1 MKKRIIGIMLII
13 VLVVSLAVTVAACN
27 NSNKTKIGVMLYNFT
42 DIQGTEIKS
51 YCEYLE
57 KNFDVEFVYE
67 AVGSNDEA
75 HISGLQNLLS
85 QGCNAVISGYDTA
98 LSRSIAMCED
108 AGAYYAVLLG
118 EVSKYEYLE
127 ENGYQPTLVEGMDIK
142 YFLGGVTQF
151 GGDPETVGVAYAEA
165 AYAAGLKKIGAISFP
180 TFTFKDGETIY
191 NSFKTK
197 LAELDPTA
205 NVYELQTFMYTQELC
220 EAEVTKLLT
229 NHPDVE
235 AVLGLGSGLDYIY
248 PALQNAGSNAKLL
261 ALGYN
266 NTVESLLSQGKLL
279 TAGTNNYTQC
289 VASVFVRIWDA
300 LNGKSFAD
308 QGEDDINGIAGY
320 PIITS
325 SADLADFKSYIIPSD
340 KANGSITAEEL
351 KNAMVTYNENAT
363 WAALNELTGRTLAEI
378 KEARAA

>member
-1 MKKRIIGIMLII
+1 MKKRIIGIMLI
-13 VLVVSLAVTVAACN
+13 VALVVSLAVTVAACN
-27 NSNKTKIGVMLYNFT
+27 NTQKTKIGVMLYNFT

-57 KNFDVEFVYE
+57 DNFDVEFVYE

-98 LSRSIAMCED
+98 LSRSIAMCEE

-127 ENGYQPTLVEGMDIK
+127 ENGYQPTLVEGMDSK

-151 GGDPETVGVAYAEA
+151 GGNPETVGIAYAQA
-165 AYAAGLKKIGAISFP
+165 AYNAGLKKIGAISFP
-180 TFTFKDGETIY
+180 EFTFKDGKTIY
-191 NSFKTK
+191 DTFKAE
-197 LAELDPTA
+197 LAKLDPTA
-205 NVYELQTFMYTQELC
+205 EVYELQTFMYTQELC

-248 PALQNAGSNAKLL
+248 PALQNNNRSDVKLL

-266 NTVESLLSQGKLL
+266 NTVESLLSGSLL

-300 LNGKSFAD
+300 MNGKSFAD
-308 QGEDDINGIAGY
+308 QGEDDINGVAGY

-325 SADLADFKSYIIPSD
+325 QAELEDFKTYIIPAD
-340 KANGSITAEEL
+340 KSNGSVTAEEL

-363 WAALNELTGRTLAEI
+363 WAGLNELTGRTLEEI

>member
-1 MKKRIIGIMLII
+1 MKKRIIGIMLI
-13 VLVVSLAVTVAACN
+13 VALVVSLAVTVAACN
-27 NSNKTKIGVMLYNFT
+27 NTQKTKIGVMLYNFT

-57 KNFDVEFVYE
+57 DNFDVEFVYE

-98 LSRSIAMCED
+98 LSRSIAMCEE

-127 ENGYQPTLVEGMDIK
+127 ENGYQPTLVEGMDSK

-151 GGDPETVGVAYAEA
+151 GGNPETVGVAYAQA
-165 AYAAGLKKIGAISFP
+165 AYNAGLKKIGAISFP
-180 TFTFKDGETIY
+180 EFTFKDGKTIY
-191 NSFKTK
+191 DTFKAE
-197 LAELDPTA
+197 LAKLDPTA
-205 NVYELQTFMYTQELC
+205 EVYELQTFMYTQELC

-248 PALQNAGSNAKLL
+248 PALQNNNRSDVKLL

-266 NTVESLLSQGKLL
+266 NTVESLLSGSLL

-300 LNGKSFAD
+300 MNGKSFAD
-308 QGEDDINGIAGY
+308 QGEDDINGVAGY

-325 SADLADFKSYIIPSD
+325 QAELEDFKTYIIPAD
-340 KANGSITAEEL
+340 KSNGSVTAEEL

-363 WAALNELTGRTLAEI
+363 WAGLNELTGRTLEEI
-378 KEARAA
+378 KEARAV

>member
-1 MKKRIIGIMLII
+1 MKKRIIGIMLI
-13 VLVVSLAVTVAACN
+13 VALVVSLAVTVAACN
-27 NSNKTKIGVMLYNFT
+27 NTQKTKIGVMLYNFT

-57 KNFDVEFVYE
+57 DNFDVEFVYE

-98 LSRSIAMCED
+98 LSRSIAMCEE

-127 ENGYQPTLVEGMDIK
+127 ENGYQPTLVEGMDSK

-151 GGDPETVGVAYAEA
+151 GGNPETVGVAYAQA
-165 AYAAGLKKIGAISFP
+165 AYNAGLKKIGAISFP
-180 TFTFKDGETIY
+180 EFTFKDGKTIY
-191 NSFKTK
+191 DTFKAE
-197 LAELDPTA
+197 LAKLDPTA
-205 NVYELQTFMYTQELC
+205 EVYELQTFMYTQELC

-248 PALQNAGSNAKLL
+248 PALQNNNRSDVKLL

-266 NTVESLLSQGKLL
+266 NTVESLLSGSLL

-300 LNGKSFAD
+300 MNGKSFAD
-308 QGEDDINGIAGY
+308 QGEDDINGVAGY

-325 SADLADFKSYIIPSD
+325 QAELEDFKTYIIPAD
-340 KANGSITAEEL
+340 KSNGSVTAEEL

-363 WAALNELTGRTLAEI
+363 WAGLNELTGRTLEEI

>member
-1 MKKRIIGIMLII
+1 MKKRIIGIMLI
-13 VLVVSLAVTVAACN
+13 VALVVSLAVTVAACN
-27 NSNKTKIGVMLYNFT
+27 NTQKTKIGVMLYNFT

-57 KNFDVEFVYE
+57 DNFDVEFVYE

-98 LSRSIAMCED
+98 LSRSIAMCEE

-127 ENGYQPTLVEGMDIK
+127 ENGYQPTLVEGMDSK

-151 GGDPETVGVAYAEA
+151 GGNPETVGVAYAQA
-165 AYAAGLKKIGAISFP
+165 AYNAGLKKIGAISFP
-180 TFTFKDGETIY
+180 EFTFKDGKTIY
-191 NSFKTK
+191 DTFKAE
-197 LAELDPTA
+197 LAKLDPTA
-205 NVYELQTFMYTQELC
+205 EVYELQTFMYTQELC

-248 PALQNAGSNAKLL
+248 PALQNNNRSDVKLL

-266 NTVESLLSQGKLL
+266 NTVESLLSGSLL

-300 LNGKSFAD
+300 MNGKSFAD
-308 QGEDDINGIAGY
+308 QGEDDINGVAGY

-325 SADLADFKSYIIPSD
+325 QAELEDFKTYIIPAD
-340 KANGSITAEEL
+340 KSNGSITAEEL

-363 WAALNELTGRTLAEI
+363 WAGLNELTGRTLEEI